1 MFFSV
6 WSHSLPVCCI
16 VPYWLK
22 LDVLVMGW
30 RNPCQWTFMG
40 ESPPFLTLS
49 KVRLIYIF
57 QTCSFLLRNG
67 FSWSVGAGSLSACY
81 HSAGTAQPSSQMA
94 VFHRNKTY
102 ELNFISLSGL
112 WYVESPRFISTLI
125 PTPVYCFGSLMHEG
139 GFRNWNLPGIYNC
152 MFYSLLELQAL
163 FSLPPLFFLLSL
175 PLTHTQVFPKNFI
188 TKGSHMHWNTAGKQG
203 SCSPILNFPCLCA
216 ILIVCHFCLQPRLCV
231 LQIKP
236 METWKVE
243 HCPHFHQEIA
253 YLALPWLPQAC
264 VTYLIK
270 VALVSPLH
278 CPIWALG

>member
-152 MFYSLLELQAL
+152 MFYPLLELQAL
-163 FSLPPLFFLLSL
+163 FSLPPLFFYCLSHWHTHRFSLRISLQKAAICIEIL
-175 PLTHTQVFPKNFI
+175 PASRGHVARYWI
-188 TKGSHMHWNTAGKQG
+188 S
-203 SCSPILNFPCLCA
+203 
-216 ILIVCHFCLQPRLCV
+216 
-231 LQIKP
+231 
-236 METWKVE
+236 
-243 HCPHFHQEIA
+243 
-253 YLALPWLPQAC
+253 LAFVQ
-264 VTYLIK
+264 
-270 VALVSPLH
+270 S
-278 CPIWALG
+278 

>member
-1 MFFSV
+1 MRKKEKKQTKQKTYQVHHNSYPVWAYFQYWLHSRIHMCREIKIRCLQNENPWSSPACPWYYAGNIKSIPRFRHLSPPKKMFFSV

-152 MFYSLLELQAL
+152 MFYPLLELQAL
-163 FSLPPLFFLLSL
+163 FSLPPLFFTVS
-175 PLTHTQVFPKNFI
+175 PTDTHTGFP
-188 TKGSHMHWNTAGKQG
+188 
-203 SCSPILNFPCLCA
+203 
-216 ILIVCHFCLQPRLCV
+216 
-231 LQIKP
+231 
-236 METWKVE
+236 
-243 HCPHFHQEIA
+243 
-253 YLALPWLPQAC
+253 
-264 VTYLIK
+264 
-270 VALVSPLH
+270 
-278 CPIWALG
+278 